1 MADRR
6 MFSKSII
13 DSDAF
18 LDMPLSTQAL
28 YFHLSMRAD
37 DDGFINNP
45 RKIQRIVGC
54 GNDDIKLLIAKQFI
68 IPFESGIVVIKHWRV
83 HNYIQK
89 DRYKPTMYIEEK
101 AQLDI
106 KPNKPYTI
114 KNDGENDMDTP
125 CIQDVSDMET
135 QVRLGKVRL
144 GKVSIEG
151 EIEGGTGGEYP
162 EPAPP
167 LPPEPLEE
175 NVVECMP
182 QPQKRIDY
190 QSVLDLYNSI
200 CVSLPRAAQLSDA
213 RKKAI
218 KARLNKFSM
227 EDLERAFRIAEESQF
242 LKGANNRNWIA
253 NFDWITKETN
263 LVKILD
269 GNYQNGQKKQGSNY
283 GSTGTEVSKFA
294 YDNVR
299 RMMQVAE
306 TGELYEDQKQKFARD
321 GPVNPK
327 SG

>member
-54 GNDDIKLLIAKQFI
+54 GNDDIKLLITKQFI

-89 DRYKPTMYIEEK
+89 DRYKPTMYLEEK
-101 AQLDI
+101 SQLDI

-151 EIEGGTGGEYP
+151 EIEGVWGRRTELDGTASKHSPP
-162 EPAPP
+162 EKFLGSTRRTPYAHHRKNTQVISRAPP
-167 LPPEPLEE
+167 PHCRE
-175 NVVECMP
+175 
-182 QPQKRIDY
+182 
-190 QSVLDLYNSI
+190 
-200 CVSLPRAAQLSDA
+200 
-213 RKKAI
+213 RKKPS
-218 KARLNKFSM
+218 ARRKRQALGS
-227 EDLERAFRIAEESQF
+227 LIAEI
-242 LKGANNRNWIA
+242 GW
-253 NFDWITKETN
+253 TM
-263 LVKILD
+263 
-269 GNYQNGQKKQGSNY
+269 Y
-283 GSTGTEVSKFA
+283 
-294 YDNVR
+294 
-299 RMMQVAE
+299 
-306 TGELYEDQKQKFARD
+306 
-321 GPVNPK
+321 
-327 SG
+327 